1 MATLN
6 PGILMKLIQHMN
18 SDVKVAGEHR
28 SVMLQVIGIVPALA
42 GGDELW
48 PNKGFYIK
56 LSDSLH
62 ATYVSLCEQDDDLIL
77 SDKLQLGQFVYV
89 EKLESVPGSKSNK
102 AALPR
107 VVGVR
112 PLQGR
117 HPCIGNPE
125 DLVAQLV
132 PDLNAASAQ
141 PAKAPQLNKLAEQ
154 HSNRADCII
163 SSKFDSKYHGPLPA
177 IVARFVD
184 ISDSNKPAKLPLKSS
199 HNPGCGNLDKRPGKS
214 SNKTSGVECFEL
226 GVQEDLVD
234 ADAASKARRKV
245 TRAKFAKDASPAS
258 RACPNLLSNLSKP
271 MTPSNKA
278 SRWEESKESF
288 APKKETSNAVSRPMN
303 PICEDGRGA
312 YIIPSRYRQSSPSG
326 KTQHSSPGGSR
337 SRQSSPTV
345 ANNPRQATPTL
356 KTRQVS
362 TNSKARQASPS
373 GRSWQASPIAKMRQF
388 SPAGK
393 RSSSTGR
400 PSRPSIGDVA
410 RRKSS
415 VYSAGTSSSTV
426 VMLAGSL
433 KALRQSREE
442 NHANEGKE
450 NLSLQQNEDKTNSK
464 EIQMVQQKARLKLLT
479 SPATKTVNPHTD
491 SVSVKKPIIHDKRWT
506 DDSFSW
512 EGLPPSLTILG
523 KDVMQRK
530 SSASLVAV
538 RALHEASAAES
549 VLRCLSMFAELKSLA
564 KPAIPEVTMECFY
577 TLYQSLL
584 EATQVSEL
592 SAKLRSMTGLEPSS
606 VDVANDKL
614 GNAKCWI
621 DAALAVDLAPVT
633 LFSKQLSAALKS
645 SPSKGTRHDRPQIKL
660 MLASQKPL
668 VSKALDSS
676 TASKD
681 EPSSVSK
688 AQQKQGTML
697 VGSDHKSRSPE
708 ARHLSFKMLK
718 HAAENLKS
726 SSAIFVNAPKQECEA
741 DTNSG
746 HNGDQLYETTE
757 LAHKLQWELQLW
769 FLQYVEEA
777 LDCDF
782 QASSSSSI
790 DGSLDGRATQQETNH
805 IAFMLSQIK
814 RLNDWVDQ
822 IESDENKPLQP
833 QLMEVLGKLKTKV
846 YEFLLQHVESA
857 ATALGK
863 CM

>member
-6 PGILMKLIQHMN
+6 PGILKKLIQHMN

-62 ATYVSLCEQDDDLIL
+62 ATYVSLCEQDNELIL
-77 SDKLQLGQFVYV
+77 SNKLQLGQFVYV
-89 EKLESVPGSKSNK
+89 EKLESVPGSKGNK

-117 HPCIGNPE
+117 HACIGNPE
-125 DLVAQLV
+125 DIVAQLV
-132 PDLNAASAQ
+132 PDLNGASAQ
-141 PAKAPQLNKLAEQ
+141 PAKAPQKNTLAEQ
-154 HSNRADCII
+154 HSSRADCII
-163 SSKFDSKYHGPLPA
+163 SSKFDSKYHGPLVA
-177 IVARFVD
+177 NVARFVD
-184 ISDSNKPAKLPLKSS
+184 VSDSNKPAKLPLKSS
-199 HNPGCGNLDKRPGKS
+199 HNPGCGNLDKRLGKS

-245 TRAKFAKDASPAS
+245 ASAKFARDASPAS
-258 RACPNLLSNLSKP
+258 RACPNLLSNSSKP

-288 APKKETSNAVSRPMN
+288 APKKETSNAESRPMN
-303 PICEDGRGA
+303 PIFEDGRGA
-312 YIIPSRYRQSSPSG
+312 YIIPSRYRQSPPIG

-345 ANNPRQATPTL
+345 SNNPRQATPTL

-362 TNSKARQASPS
+362 PNPKSTQASPS
-373 GRSWQASPIAKMRQF
+373 GKSWQASPIAKMRQF

-400 PSRPSIGDVA
+400 PSRPSIGDIA

-415 VYSAGTSSSTV
+415 VYSAGTSSSPV

-464 EIQMVQQKARLKLLT
+464 EIQKVQQKARLKVLT
-479 SPATKTVNPHTD
+479 SPATKTVSPHTD
-491 SVSVKKPIIHDKRWT
+491 SVSVKKPVIHDKRWT
-506 DDSFSW
+506 DGSSSW

-538 RALHEASAAES
+538 RALQEASAAES

-564 KPAIPEVTMECFY
+564 KPSIPEVTMECFY
-577 TLYQSLL
+577 TLYQSLQ

-592 SAKLRSMTGLEPSS
+592 SAKARSVTGLEPSTG
-606 VDVANDKL
+606 DVANDKL
-614 GNAKCWI
+614 GNT
-621 DAALAVDLAPVT
+621 ALAVDLAPVT

-645 SPSKGTRHDRPQIKL
+645 PPSKGTRHDRPQIKL

-668 VSKALDSS
+668 VSKVLDSS

-688 AQQKQGTML
+688 APQKQGTMS
-697 VGSDHKSRSPE
+697 VCSDHKSRTPE
-708 ARHLSFKMLK
+708 ARHFSFKMLK
-718 HAAENLKS
+718 HAAENSKS
-726 SSAIFVNAPKQECEA
+726 SSASFVNAPKQECEA

-746 HNGDQLYETTE
+746 HIGDQLYETTE

-782 QASSSSSI
+782 QASSSLST
-790 DGSLDGRATQQETNH
+790 DGSLDSKDTQQETNH

-822 IESDENKPLQP
+822 IESEENKPLQP
-833 QLMEVLGKLKTKV
+833 QLAEVLEKLKTKV

-857 ATALGK
+857 ATAIGK